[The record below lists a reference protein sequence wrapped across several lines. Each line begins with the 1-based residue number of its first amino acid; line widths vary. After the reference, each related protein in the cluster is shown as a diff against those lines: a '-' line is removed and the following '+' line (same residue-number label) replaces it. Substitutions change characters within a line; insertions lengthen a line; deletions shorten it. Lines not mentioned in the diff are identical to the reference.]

1 MYRER
6 GQASN
11 VMSQHPYNPNNLL
24 MKRQVPW
31 VITFKVTG
39 ALCTDSRKN
48 NICRLVA
55 LNWSYI
61 TGMFAPAHDCK
72 VYVINRPTHRY
83 TYLIFIFV
91 FSTIR

>member
-48 NICRLVA
+48 NLCRLVA
-55 LNWSYI
+55 LNWS
-61 TGMFAPAHDCK
+61 
-72 VYVINRPTHRY
+72 
-83 TYLIFIFV
+83 
-91 FSTIR
+91 

>member
-11 VMSQHPYNPNNLL
+11 AMSQHPYNPNNLL

-31 VITFKVTG
+31 VITYNIAG
-39 ALCTDSRKN
+39 ALCMDSRKKN
-48 NICRLVA
+48 VDQFLYSG
-55 LNWSYI
+55 SYI
-61 TGMFAPAHDCK
+61 TGNFAPARDCK